1 MINKSAEQA
10 DNSRIYREKIAALY
24 APYSAQISMIFFLTT
39 LTIIMIAGWQNRD
52 ESYII
57 AESGLGYWL
66 GVAGASMMLLL
77 LFYPLR
83 KKARFMRN
91 WGPIKYWFRI
101 HMILGVLGPTL
112 ILFHCNFHLGSLNS
126 NVALFSMIIVSWSGL
141 AGRYFYTKI
150 HYGLYGTRASLKEL
164 GKVSNLAH
172 DGFVTTLDS
181 TPEFKERLQRFET
194 LALTPPRGLLHGIW
208 RALLFGIR
216 TRWTYFALNRIL
228 KRAFRQQSNL
238 SPKEQRH
245 HIKTAR
251 HYLNDYLKM
260 IRKTAEF
267 TVYERLFSLWHLLH
281 MPLFLILVISSLVHV
296 YAVHVY

>member
-1 MINKSAEQA
+1 MNQHVNQTAQNSA
-10 DNSRIYREKIAALY
+10 YREKIAALY
-24 APYSAQISMIFFLTT
+24 APYSAQISMVIFLTLLT
-39 LTIIMIAGWQNRD
+39 LIMMAGWQNRD
-52 ESYII
+52 ESYIV

-66 GVAGASMMLLL
+66 GVVGASMMLLL
-77 LFYPLR
+77 LLYPLR

-91 WGPIKYWFRI
+91 LGPVKYWFRI

-164 GKVSNLAH
+164 GQVSNLAR
-172 DGFVTTLDS
+172 DGFITTLDS
-181 TPEFKERLQRFET
+181 TPKFKERLQRFET
-194 LALTPPRGLLHGIW
+194 LALTPARGLLHGIW
-208 RALLFGIR
+208 RAFQFGIR

-228 KRAFRQQSNL
+228 KRSFHQQSDL
-238 SPKEQRH
+238 SPKERRH

-251 HYLNDYLKM
+251 RYLNDYLKM

-267 TVYERLFSLWHLLH
+267 TVYERLFALWHILH